1 MEVKVKYLV
10 SLIKSNYTE
19 GQYSEVLFDLVV
31 GLYREAVERTE
42 YYRTVWDKS
51 KESYLKALSSVIYL
65 NQGIVN
71 SENIRE
77 KNVKSKK
84 LDEFIAKTKI
94 AICLTSPKTR

>member
-1 MEVKVKYLV
+1 M

-19 GQYSEVLFDLVV
+19 RQYSEVLYDLVV